1 MKERL
6 KLKVLALV
14 LCVFP
19 TELLSI
25 QVTVPQTERNTMLF
39 ASVTLRCDYST
50 SVNQQNVLVTWRYKS
65 FCLDPVLDYYSAAY
79 QAALGLK
86 QDPAN
91 DCPDSQRTVRI
102 VIQKR
107 GLNEATLGT
116 EYRNRKIYIQ
126 NSADL
131 VINEIM
137 WWDNGMYFCS
147 IDAAGDVVGDSDK
160 EIRLIVYHWL
170 TVLLIILGG
179 LLLLILMCICCCQC
193 CPQNCCCYVRCPCC
207 PRTCCCP
214 EEAVMRHKMMRE
226 AQKAMVP
233 WLHGQ
238 PIYAPIGS
246 NASSQANPLLYSGS
260 FSEPSSK
267 HNFPMAQ
274 MAIPPPQP
282 VPPMVPP
289 HGYYSSGSIN
299 ESVHGKNQMLDF
311 LENQVRRMDMAAPM
325 LQPQHH
331 YMAVPLQSLPHQY
344 AAQQPQYV
352 TPPPQPIPQA
362 ALPARPPS
370 MLSALDEMGVQ
381 GVERRVIQLP
391 PIMGRAKQSSRR
403 TNDGGRHRQSYH
415 SSGSSNRN
423 GHHRDDSWR
432 EPSSSRRVTQLQRS
446 YSDESDWDDR
456 RGGRGSAGRRGVSG
470 SDRSRPRVRSKGE
483 LLEELERAMN
493 PRDRGYSP
501 SPRRGSWSS
510 DEEDSYRK
518 GKRSQGRLS
527 EKPPAYT
534 SIDILPGNSR
544 RSDHNS
550 EKSSR
555 SGTSVV
561 I

>member
-1 MKERL
+1 MKETL

-25 QVTVPQTERNTMLF
+25 QVTVPHTERNTMLF
-39 ASVTLRCDYST
+39 GSVILRCDYST
-50 SVNQQNVLVTWRYKS
+50 SVSQQDVLVTWRYKS
-65 FCLDPVLDYYSAAY
+65 FCLDPVLEYYSAAY

-102 VIQKR
+102 VVQKR
-107 GLNEATLGT
+107 GSNEAVLGT
-116 EYRNRKIYIQ
+116 EYRDRKIYIQ

-147 IDAAGDVVGDSDK
+147 VDATGDVVGDSDK
-160 EIRLIVYHWL
+160 EIRLVVYHWL
-170 TVLLIILGG
+170 TVLLIVLGG
-179 LLLLILMCICCCQC
+179 LLLIILLCVCCCQC

-214 EEAVMRHKMMRE
+214 EEAVMRHRMMRD

-238 PIYAPIGS
+238 PIYAPIAS
-246 NASSQANPLLYSGS
+246 NPSSQGNPLLYSGS
-260 FSEPSSK
+260 FSEPSTK
-267 HNFPMAQ
+267 HNLPMAQ
-274 MAIPPPQP
+274 MAIPPPQHI
-282 VPPMVPP
+282 PPMVPP
-289 HGYYSSGSIN
+289 HGYHSKGSVN
-299 ESVHGKNQMLDF
+299 GSVRGNHQMIDF
-311 LENQVRRMDMAAPM
+311 LENQVRGMDMAVPM

-331 YMAVPLQSLPHQY
+331 YTAVPFPHQY
-344 AAQQPQYV
+344 AAPQPQYV
-352 TPPPQPIPQA
+352 TPPPQPISQA
-362 ALPARPPS
+362 SAARPPS

-391 PIMGRAKQSSRR
+391 PIMGRGKQSSRR
-403 TNDGGRHRQSYH
+403 TNDGGRHRMSNH

-423 GHHRDDSWR
+423 HRNDSWR
-432 EPSSSRRVTQLQRS
+432 EPSSSRRGTQLQRS

-456 RGGRGSAGRRGVSG
+456 RGGRGSAGRRGVSS

-483 LLEELERAMN
+483 LLEELERAAN
-493 PRDRGYSP
+493 RRDRS
-501 SPRRGSWSS
+501 SWTS
-510 DEEDSYRK
+510 DEEDSCRK
-518 GKRSQGRLS
+518 GKRSQGRLA
-527 EKPPAYT
+527 ERPPAYS
-534 SIDILPGNSR
+534 SIDILPGHSR
-544 RSDHNS
+544 RSDLYS
-550 EKSSR
+550 DKSSR